1 MRQYLLVPLVA
12 ALGACAAPQP
22 MVVADASTGNAQGT
36 PLVCHQE
43 SVTGSGMIHTVCTRP
58 PTEAERNA
66 LQEDLRRMPPNNL
79 IAHPAAGSP

>member
-1 MRQYLLVPLVA
+1 MRPILLVPLVL

-22 MVVADASTGNAQGT
+22 VTVADASTNASGT

-43 SVTGSGMIHTVCTRP
+43 AVTGSSLIHTVCTKP
-58 PTEAERNA
+58 QTEAERNA

>member
-1 MRQYLLVPLVA
+1 MRHYLLVPLVA

-22 MVVADASTGNAQGT
+22 TVVADASAPGT

-43 SVTGSGMIHTVCTRP
+43 SVTGSSMIHTVCTKP
-58 PTEAERNA
+58 PSEAERNA